1 MIIGNGRHHAIVS
14 LAERQS
20 RLGFLAKV
28 ARKNAGLVTQVIIG
42 LLNPLSLPLYT
53 LPG

>member
-1 MIIGNGRHHAIVS
+1 MIIGKGHHHAIVS

-20 RLGFLAKV
+20 RLGLLAKV

-42 LLNPLSLPLYT
+42 LLNLLSLPLYT